1 MQQPLDRVRRD
12 PTLTKARRREHIR
25 WVGISPK
32 LIPSS
37 MTLGSDGQT
46 AACATPTAKN
56 TSLLG
61 DSAHGGGGRV
71 DRPAQRPGRALLC
84 PGRRSASLA
93 WLLRIGLGMLRRV
106 DFNAGEGPSGLGADD
121 RIELGSEDER
131 GRGDVEIGH

>member
-1 MQQPLDRVRRD
+1 MLDGPGATSTVPGPRTR
-12 PTLTKARRREHIR
+12 ARKYSVDGPILDFRGFALRRELIR
-25 WVGISPK
+25 AEYRAQASVPTTTPQAAVGP
-32 LIPSS
+32 
-37 MTLGSDGQT
+37 
-46 AACATPTAKN
+46 
-56 TSLLG
+56 
-61 DSAHGGGGRV
+61 
-71 DRPAQRPGRALLC
+71 RPRTLLC